1 MECTCKKGNVI
12 GCPCHPPINHP
23 GPHNHGLHD
32 HKITAHEGP
41 CHAGCG
47 CKKMGKGICT
57 AVVDDV
63 NNRVYLYGDIFHENY
78 HVPGN
83 NCIAWTAVESAGFER
98 AGRLGADEF
107 FDGEQDNNNVS
118 LSHCPFK
125 DNTLLVFLNGVKQRE
140 GAEYDYTV
148 NGHIIHFNFYNLLDT
163 DRVEVMY
170 EYEAE

>member
-1 MECTCKKGNVI
+1 MLYGNKKHCGLYND
-12 GCPCHPPINHP
+12 CPRPTYPVTPPHCP
-23 GPHNHGLHD
+23 KHGE
-32 HKITAHEGP
+32 KP
-41 CHAGCG
+41 CG
-47 CKKMGKGICT
+47 CHKPRFDGGICT
-57 AVVDDV
+57 AVVDDA
-63 NNRVYLYGDIFHENY
+63 NNRVYFYGDVIHENY

-83 NCIAWTAVESAGFER
+83 NCMAFTAVESAGFER

-118 LSHCPFK
+118 LEHCPFQ

-140 GAEYDYTV
+140 GQEYDYTI
-148 NGHIIHFNFYNLLDT
+148 NGHVIHFNFYNLLDT